1 MIKVAP
7 VGVIDYKLRIPG
19 PGERP
24 RNLINRAVPTDMHS
38 TSTEKIAALL
48 VSVSFVNITP
58 LPFSR
63 RLFGEVCGWGVSPRP
78 RYLGY

>member
-1 MIKVAP
+1 MINVARVGVMDHKLHITAP
-7 VGVIDYKLRIPG
+7 VEKS
-19 PGERP
+19 
-24 RNLINRAVPTDMHS
+24 RNLINRAAPTDRQS
-38 TSTEKIAALL
+38 TRTAKIAALL

-63 RLFGEVCGWGVSPRP
+63 RFVGEVCGRGVSPRP